1 MSASVLSAIATA
13 QALALVKGP
22 GVGIHGQSA
31 SAPLRIL
38 DDSVSVPV
46 GAPSVATATDYIRFG
61 KLPKGAK
68 IIPHLSRLTTNH
80 TAAIAG
86 KLTLVPLNGSSPTD
100 IASVTA
106 HIETVA
112 VSGNAENLEDG
123 SILENQAS
131 VEVTTDSWIQFVPA
145 SDLTI
150 ASTAKTVYARIVY
163 SSLL

>member
-1 MSASVLSAIATA
+1 MSASVSSAIATA
-13 QALALVKGP
+13 QALALVRGP
-22 GVGIHGQSA
+22 GAGVHGQSA

-46 GAPSVATATDYIRFG
+46 GSPSVATATDYIRFG

-86 KLTLVPLNGSSPTD
+86 KLTLVPLDGTTSTD
-100 IASVTA
+100 IASVTVQV
-106 HIETVA
+106 ETVA
-112 VSGNAENLEDG
+112 LTGNAQDLEHG
-123 SILENQAS
+123 SILDNRAS